1 MKKITL
7 TLLAFY
13 SIGMSHQITYTFED
27 VFSSA
32 RHVAGLHFQVENTE
46 DQTRKVRIGYQF
58 FGLEGQKYYISN
70 GCVNVPYV
78 DKETIKLKNYDGIDD
93 AQMNL
98 SDISGAGTYLVDIM
112 FDMPKGKKDFCI
124 TLRENKFREFK
135 LEEDG
140 EIPGYAYRLDMS
152 VDGGKYQ
159 FIDKDTERYIDPDSP
174 IKNKITYNYVPK
186 LRTVDHQL
194 KEGESFEAKTMYDAN
209 TAGLTEDERFS
220 VYGGGSYKNVPAR
233 SLVDLNV
240 ESYGAY
246 KDTRMLMAAVGSLAD
261 ELRWNESTFDG
272 HSLFDSGV
280 DDRLNQRLF
289 GRCWAIAAFNVYSY
303 FYGNRNTKAD
313 ALTQD
318 EMVYMAKVTLRKKDP
333 IVDVFMPNM
342 TEGGDDQTTAKLI
355 NEIMH
360 GADAVA
366 HDTKKEPLNGEK
378 LYNLIKGNDTEK
390 GKPLPIAIGGKEDGD
405 PLELFGHFLLI
416 DGMAITSDGK
426 KDTLVHLVNLDN
438 YGSESYVYLKA
449 LQTRLESYLTYN
461 TPTGFAKTDALHPVD
476 VDSDGDGVV
485 DFDEYYR
492 FKTKENKYSSK
503 DDSISD
509 YESLYLKYV
518 NAIVLFDDVG
528 EPRYESTTIGDT
540 VDIPDDVTLYAFS
553 YLVLEDS
560 ASCYKTDLGSACT
573 VASEA
578 DNRNVKAVDEG
589 RGALVNAIYS
599 KSGVTV
605 RAGATVGN
613 IAIYTENKKAH
624 YVSCQDD
631 DVNCPQYIYYP
642 YVASWPFNVKK
653 NVDDISKIIGTEEK
667 VVKSGESFTIS
678 DEEGHDN
685 FSSLKVEKG
694 GKLVIGTGKI
704 YVGSIQLDSGSSFMF
719 EHPSYMTELH
729 LNGSVAWH
737 GEYEENPD
745 VVFKGIGTSEATA
758 KAVKL
763 VQHSDAE
770 MDISST
776 WVGTIVAPY
785 STVMLGSKSESRKIY
800 GQIVAYEIFIRQ
812 GGEVHHALYSP
823 KDPALLNKEET
834 TRIKQTVPEAK
845 ILNVTRSE
853 IDFTVTN
860 PGLYKISIMKL
871 NGSVISSFAVNQFAV
886 GTASVKWN
894 GANVPKGA
902 YILSIRNNGKTNS
915 KIFSL
920 M

>member
-7 TLLAFY
+7 TILAFF

-27 VFSSA
+27 VFSPA
-32 RHVAGLHFQVENTE
+32 RHVAGLHFQVENSE
-46 DQTRKVRIGYQF
+46 DQIRKVRITYQF
-58 FGLEGQKYYISN
+58 FSLEGQKYYISN
-70 GCVNVPYV
+70 GCDSVPYV
-78 DKETIKLKNYDGIDD
+78 YKETIRKKNYDGIDD
-93 AQMNL
+93 AQISFGN
-98 SDISGAGTYLVDIM
+98 ISGTGKYLLDIM

-124 TLRENKFREFK
+124 SLRENKFRDFK

-140 EIPGYAYRLDMS
+140 EISGYVFHYDMS
-152 VDGGKYQ
+152 VDGERNRLV
-159 FIDKDTERYIDPDSP
+159 DTDSP
-174 IKNKITYNYVPK
+174 RENEITYNYVPM
-186 LRTVDHQL
+186 LRAVDHQL

-220 VYGGGSYKNVPAR
+220 VYGAGTYKNVPAR

-261 ELRWNESTFDG
+261 QYRWNESTFDG
-272 HSLFDSGV
+272 HTLFYSSG
-280 DDRLNQRLF
+280 DDRLKYRLF
-289 GRCWAIAAFNVYSY
+289 GRCWAIAVFNLYTY

-318 EMVYMAKVTLRKKDP
+318 EMVYMAKVNFDERDP
-333 IVDVFMPNM
+333 VLGVFVPNM
-342 TEGGDDQTTAKLI
+342 TEGGSGGSNQTSAKLI
-355 NEIMH
+355 NEIMY

-366 HDTKKEPLNGEK
+366 HVYAEEPLNGEK
-378 LYNLIKGNDTEK
+378 LYNLIKGDETQK
-390 GKPLPIAIGGKEDGD
+390 GKPLYISIKGKDG
-405 PLELFGHFLLI
+405 ESGHAMLI

-426 KDTLVHLVNLDN
+426 KDTLVHLINLN
-438 YGSESYVYLKA
+438 NFGWESYVYLKA
-449 LQTRLESYLTYN
+449 LQKELDGYVTYN

-485 DFDEYYR
+485 DFDEFYR
-492 FKTKENKYSSK
+492 FKTDENKYSSK
-503 DDSISD
+503 NDGLSD
-509 YESLYLKYV
+509 YERLYLEYV
-518 NAIVLFDDVG
+518 NKVMSFNHEDGPVF
-528 EPRYESTTIGDT
+528 ETTPIGDS
-540 VDIPDDVTLYAFS
+540 VDIPNEVTLYAFS

-560 ASCYKTDLGSACT
+560 VLCRNARAIKSRNPENGCT
-573 VASEA
+573 IASEA
-578 DNRNVKAVDEG
+578 INRNVKGVDEG
-589 RGALVNAIYS
+589 RGALVNVVYS
-599 KSGVTV
+599 KSGVVV
-605 RAGATVGN
+605 RVGATVGN

-624 YVSCQDD
+624 YVACQDD
-631 DVNCPQYIYYP
+631 DDKCPQYIYYP
-642 YVASWPFNVKK
+642 YVATWPFNVKK
-653 NVDDISKIIGTEEK
+653 NVDDVSKTIGTEEK
-667 VVKSGESFTIS
+667 IVKSGESFTIS
-678 DEEGHDN
+678 DEEGHGN
-685 FSSLKVEKG
+685 FSSLKVEKD

-745 VVFKGIGTSEATA
+745 IVIKGSSSEATA
-758 KAVKL
+758 TAVKL

-776 WVGTIVAPY
+776 WHGTIIAPY
-785 STVMLGSKSESRKIY
+785 STVVLGSKSEPGKIY
-800 GQIVAYEIFIRQ
+800 GQVAAYEIFIRQ
-812 GGEVHHALYSP
+812 GGEIVHVGYSP

-871 NGSVISSFAVNQFAV
+871 DGSVVSSFAVNQFAV

>member
-7 TLLAFY
+7 TILASF

-27 VFSSA
+27 VFSPA
-32 RHVAGLHFQVENTE
+32 RHVAGLHFKVENTE

-58 FGLEGQKYYISN
+58 FGLEGQRYYISN
-70 GCVNVPYV
+70 GCDSVPYV
-78 DKETIKLKNYDGIDD
+78 DKETIRKKNYDGIDD
-93 AQMNL
+93 AQISF
-98 SDISGAGTYLVDIM
+98 SDISGSGTYLVDIM

-174 IKNKITYNYVPK
+174 IKNKITYNYVPR

-209 TAGLTEDERFS
+209 TAGLTEEERFL
-220 VYGGGSYKNVPAR
+220 VYGGGTYKNVPAR

-246 KDTRMLMAAVGSLAD
+246 KDTRMLMATLGSLAD
-261 ELRWNESTFDG
+261 QLGWNESTFDG

-280 DDRLNQRLF
+280 DDRLKYGLF

-318 EMVYMAKVTLRKKDP
+318 EMVYMAKSKSDP
-333 IVDVFMPNM
+333 ILGIFRPNM
-342 TEGGDDQTTAKLI
+342 AESYGATSTAILI
-355 NEIMH
+355 NKIMY
-360 GADAVA
+360 GAEAVV
-366 HDTKKEPLNGEK
+366 HSPTKEPLNGEK
-378 LYNLIKGNDTEK
+378 LYSLIKGNGTQK
-390 GKPLPIAIGGKEDGD
+390 GKPL
-405 PLELFGHFLLI
+405 LFSAVAHFMLI
-416 DGMAITSDGK
+416 DGMAVTADGK

-449 LQTRLESYLTYN
+449 LQKVLSDYVTYN

-485 DFDEYYR
+485 DFDEFYR
-492 FKTKENKYSSK
+492 FKTDENKYSSK
-503 DDSISD
+503 NDSISD
-509 YESLYLKYV
+509 YERLYLKHV

-528 EPRYESTTIGDT
+528 GPRYESTTIGDT

-560 ASCYKTDLGSACT
+560 VSCYKSFLMQRGIDGGCT
-573 VASEA
+573 IASEA

-589 RGALVNAIYS
+589 RGALVNAVYS
-599 KSGVTV
+599 KSGVVV

-624 YVSCQDD
+624 YVACQDD
-631 DVNCPQYIYYP
+631 DDKCPQYIYYP
-642 YVASWPFNVKK
+642 YVATWPFNVKK
-653 NVDDISKIIGTEEK
+653 NVDDVSKTIGTEEK
-667 VVKSGESFTIS
+667 IVKSGESFTIS
-678 DEEGHDN
+678 DEEGHGN

-737 GEYEENPD
+737 GEYEEDPD
-745 VVFKGIGTSEATA
+745 VEFSRKKTSEATA
-758 KAVKL
+758 EAVKL

-770 MDISST
+770 MDIGST
-776 WVGTIVAPY
+776 WLGTIIAPY
-785 STVMLGSKSESRKIY
+785 STVVLESKSEPGKIY
-800 GQIVAYEIFIRQ
+800 GQVAAYEIFIRQ
-812 GGEVHHALYSP
+812 GAEVVHVGYSP

-871 NGSVISSFAVNQFAV
+871 DGSVVSSFAVNQFAV